1 MMINTKKW
9 RKNTMRFFPV
19 IRNSNVPSRIWPET
33 TQLFDEFFNDLPL
46 AGWNA
51 WHREDWTPAV
61 DILEKEGNLI
71 LRAEVPGMN
80 QKDIDLKLEGN
91 VLTMKG
97 ERKMS
102 DEEKNGSYRRVESYY
117 GSFTRSFTLPET
129 VDRDKI
135 RADYKD
141 GVLTITIP
149 QKPEIKPRE
158 IPVSVH

>member
-1 MMINTKKW
+1 
-9 RKNTMRFFPV
+9 MRLFPV
-19 IRNSNVPSRIWPET
+19 IRSSNGPSRIWPDT
-33 TQLFDEFFNDLPL
+33 TQLFDELFNDFPFTR
-46 AGWNA
+46 WNA
-51 WHREDWTPAV
+51 ARRENWMPAV
-61 DILEKEGNLI
+61 DVLEKDGNLI

-97 ERKMS
+97 EKKS
-102 DEEKNGSYRRVESYY
+102 SAEENDDNYRRIESCY

-129 VDRDKI
+129 VEHDKI

-141 GVLTITIP
+141 GILTITIP
-149 QKPEIKPRE
+149 QKPEVKPRE